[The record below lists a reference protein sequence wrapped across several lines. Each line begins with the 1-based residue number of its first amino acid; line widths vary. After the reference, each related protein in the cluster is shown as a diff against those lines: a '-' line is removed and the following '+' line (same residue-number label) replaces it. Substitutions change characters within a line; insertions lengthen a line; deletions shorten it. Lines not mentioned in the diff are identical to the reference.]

1 MTPAET
7 MSDPMRVVY
16 IAAPL
21 SAPTPE
27 GIEANR
33 HRAALWAA
41 WALTEYDVS
50 PVCSWIVLTGIL
62 PETPAN
68 RKLGLAADK
77 AQVALCDECWLVGGR
92 VSSGMAE
99 EASVAKKVVDL
110 THLGEW
116 PPGYEHESV
125 VDPLS
130 PAVIAEV
137 IPPEEGEEMAKFNG
151 VRLAARRSRKAQ
163 ALEVEVSVADT
174 ACANIRLDDSS
185 SSEVEAAD
193 VLVLKLKD
201 DGTTMVRDSNLG
213 KYTKEKS
220 LLYKYVPSKGDQPGD
235 PEVLAAVT
243 RMLKARTKT
252 MDRAL
257 QRPRPGYPHAT
268 GTTARAWHSGY
279 VAAMRDA
286 LKMIESREGAYPMT
300 MLAWHE

>member
-116 PPGYEHESV
+116 PPGYKPEPEGPTASKSHDTGADT
-125 VDPLS
+125 DPLS
-130 PAVIAEV
+130 PAV
-137 IPPEEGEEMAKFNG
+137 
-151 VRLAARRSRKAQ
+151 LAALEAGIKSAQ
-163 ALEVEVSVADT
+163 EKPTVYLGPFAQYAD
-174 ACANIRLDDSS
+174 D
-185 SSEVEAAD
+185 E
-193 VLVLKLKD
+193 
-201 DGTTMVRDSNLG
+201 
-213 KYTKEKS
+213 
-220 LLYKYVPSKGDQPGD
+220 
-235 PEVLAAVT
+235 
-243 RMLKARTKT
+243 
-252 MDRAL
+252 
-257 QRPRPGYPHAT
+257 
-268 GTTARAWHSGY
+268 
-279 VAAMRDA
+279 
-286 LKMIESREGAYPMT
+286 
-300 MLAWHE
+300 